1 MAEMAEMAVTAVKA
15 RKEFRGMAVQKKKE
29 RNAKTVKKRTALP
42 GKAGSALSRNK
53 EAYLNESQAAVY
65 LGISLKQLRTARV
78 NQKLPHRRAH
88 DTARIEYQV
97 QFLNEYKAKI
107 NGNLAPQR

>member
-1 MAEMAEMAVTAVKA
+1 MDVP
-15 RKEFRGMAVQKKKE
+15 RKKE
-29 RNAKTVKKRTALP
+29 RNATIVKERIALP
-42 GKAGSALSRNK
+42 GKAEATLMLNK

-78 NQKLPHRRAH
+78 NQNLPHRRAH
-88 DTARIEYQV
+88 ETARIEYQV